1 MSRQQILINEIRT
14 RLDELESILNPTT
27 PPVIPPPN
35 FQLSD
40 SILKMNGTVFKITST
55 QHIEL
60 CKFISNTTDQQ
71 INIKRFVETTDQS
84 RCGCYC
90 LVKEIDRREKFLTEG
105 ENLYYDEMKKKY
117 YSQCRMPCIPNNNN
131 NCNRHTD
138 APKIDVSR
146 MKILTNSSFN
156 LTVDS
161 IIQAYC
167 MSHLPN
173 EGPVESSK
181 KPSPIEAPVA
191 VSPKQV
197 QITIPKKPSPIEAPV
212 AVSPK
217 QIQIDVPEK
226 PAPIKAPVEVP
237 KKPAPVKKNSV
248 VPPKNPKTVV
258 PINKAVVEAPK
269 VKENSDIESSSN
281 SENESGSDSEV
292 DMIVSKVSESLK
304 PTPTEESDSE
314 EDSDD
319 CMLDADEIHDEE
331 GNTYYIDEAKSVIK
345 LDEDGYGERL
355 GMLKEFKSG
364 NLFYKNKRWK
374 IDYFPK
380 K

>member
-1 MSRQQILINEIRT
+1 MSRQQTLINEIRT

-27 PPVIPPPN
+27 PPTVEDPPN

-55 QHIEL
+55 QRIEL
-60 CKFISNTTDQQ
+60 CKFILNTTDQQ
-71 INIKRFVETTDQS
+71 INIKRFVETIDQS

-90 LVKEIDRREKFLTEG
+90 LVKEIERREKFLTEG

-138 APKIDVSR
+138 APQIDVSR

-167 MSHLPN
+167 RSHLPN
-173 EGPVESSK
+173 ETPVASLKQPAHIEAPIEPSK
-181 KPSPIEAPVA
+181 KPVLIEAPV
-191 VSPKQV
+191 VISPKQV
-197 QITIPKKPSPIEAPV
+197 QI
-212 AVSPK
+212 
-217 QIQIDVPEK
+217 DVPKK
-226 PAPIKAPVEVP
+226 PAPIKAPDEVP
-237 KKPAPVKKNSV
+237 KKSAPVKKTTV
-248 VPPKNPKTVV
+248 EPPKKLQTVV
-258 PINKAVVEAPK
+258 PKSRVAVAK
-269 VKENSDIESSSN
+269 LKENSDIESSSD

-304 PTPTEESDSE
+304 PTPTEESDS

-345 LDEDGYGERL
+345 LDEEGYGERL

-364 NLFYKNKRWK
+364 NIFYKNKSWK
-374 IDYFPK
+374 IEYFPK

>member
-1 MSRQQILINEIRT
+1 MNE
-14 RLDELESILNPTT
+14 
-27 PPVIPPPN
+27 
-35 FQLSD
+35 
-40 SILKMNGTVFKITST
+40 KVFKITSA
-55 QHIEL
+55 QRIEL
-60 CKFISNTTDQQ
+60 CKLIVNTTDQQ
-71 INIKRFVETTDQS
+71 INIKRFVETIDQS

-90 LVKEIDRREKFLTEG
+90 LVKEIERREKFLSEG

-138 APKIDVSR
+138 APQIDVSR

-167 MSHLPN
+167 RSHLPN
-173 EGPVESSK
+173 ETPVASLKQPAHIEAPIEPSK
-181 KPSPIEAPVA
+181 KPVLIEAPVA

-197 QITIPKKPSPIEAPV
+197 QI
-212 AVSPK
+212 
-217 QIQIDVPEK
+217 DVPKK
-226 PAPIKAPVEVP
+226 PAPIKASVEVS
-237 KKPAPVKKNSV
+237 KKSAPVKKTAV
-248 VPPKNPKTVV
+248 EPKPPQTVV
-258 PINKAVVEAPK
+258 PKVPVEAPK
-269 VKENSDIESSSN
+269 VIENSDIESSSN

-292 DMIVSKVSESLK
+292 DMIVSKISESLK
-304 PTPTEESDSE
+304 PTPSAESGSDA

-345 LDEDGYGERL
+345 LDEEGYGIRL

-364 NLFYKNKRWK
+364 NIFYKNKSWK
-374 IDYFPK
+374 IEYFPK

>member
-14 RLDELESILNPTT
+14 RLDELESLLNPTT
-27 PPVIPPPN
+27 VPIAIEPPN

-40 SILKMNGTVFKITST
+40 SILKMNGTVFKITT
-55 QHIEL
+55 AQRIEL
-60 CKFISNTTDQQ
+60 CKFIANTKDQQ
-71 INIKRFVETTDQS
+71 INIKRFVETIDHS

-90 LVKEIDRREKFLTEG
+90 LVKEIERREKFLSEG

-138 APKIDVSR
+138 APQIDVSR

-167 MSHLPN
+167 RSHLPN
-173 EGPVESSK
+173 ETPVSSLTQ
-181 KPSPIEAPVA
+181 PVHIEAPVA
-191 VSPKQV
+191 VS
-197 QITIPKKPSPIEAPV
+197 S
-212 AVSPK
+212 K
-217 QIQIDVPEK
+217 QIQIDVPK
-226 PAPIKAPVEVP
+226 KQTPIKAPVEVP
-237 KKPAPVKKNSV
+237 KKPAPVKKNAV
-248 VPPKNPKTVV
+248 EPKKPETVV
-258 PINKAVVEAPK
+258 PKAPVEAPK
-269 VKENSDIESSSN
+269 IESSSD

-292 DMIVSKVSESLK
+292 DMIVSKISESLK
-304 PTPTEESDSE
+304 PTPSEESDSDH

-345 LDEDGYGERL
+345 LDEEGYGIRL

-364 NLFYKNKRWK
+364 NIFYKNKSWK

>member
-1 MSRQQILINEIRT
+1 MSRQQTLINEIRT

-27 PPVIPPPN
+27 PLTPPVVPPPN

-40 SILKMNGTVFKITST
+40 SILKMIGTVFKITSA
-55 QHIEL
+55 QRIEL
-60 CKFISNTTDQQ
+60 CKLIVNTTDQQ
-71 INIKRFVETTDQS
+71 INIKRFVETIDKS

-138 APKIDVSR
+138 APEIDVSR
-146 MKILTNSSFN
+146 MKILTNTSFN

-161 IIQAYC
+161 IIKAYC

-173 EGPVESSK
+173 ETPVASLTQPAHIEAPIEPSK
-181 KPSPIEAPVA
+181 KPVLIEAPVS

-197 QITIPKKPSPIEAPV
+197 QIDVPKKPSPI
-212 AVSPK
+212 
-217 QIQIDVPEK
+217 
-226 PAPIKAPVEVP
+226 KATVEVP
-237 KKPAPVKKNSV
+237 KKSAPVKKTAV
-248 VPPKNPKTVV
+248 EPKPHQTVV
-258 PINKAVVEAPK
+258 PKAPVEAPK
-269 VKENSDIESSSN
+269 IESSSN
-281 SENESGSDSEV
+281 SENESDSDSEV
-292 DMIVSKVSESLK
+292 DMIVSKVRESLK
-304 PTPTEESDSE
+304 PTLTEESGSDH

-345 LDEDGYGERL
+345 LDEEGYGERL

-374 IDYFPK
+374 IEYFPK

>member
-1 MSRQQILINEIRT
+1 MSRQQTLINEIRT

-27 PPVIPPPN
+27 PPTPPVVPPPN

-40 SILKMNGTVFKITST
+40 SILKMNGTVFKITSA
-55 QHIEL
+55 QRIEL
-60 CKFISNTTDQQ
+60 CKFISITTEQQ
-71 INIKRFVETTDQS
+71 INIKRFVETIDKS

-90 LVKEIDRREKFLTEG
+90 LVKEIERREKFLTEG

-138 APKIDVSR
+138 APEIDVSR

-167 MSHLPN
+167 MSHLQN
-173 EGPVESSK
+173 EEPVESSK
-181 KPSPIEAPVA
+181 KPVLIEAPVA

-197 QITIPKKPSPIEAPV
+197 QI
-212 AVSPK
+212 
-217 QIQIDVPEK
+217 DVPKK
-226 PAPIKAPVEVP
+226 PAPIKAHAEVQ
-237 KKPAPVKKNSV
+237 KKPAPVKKNAV
-248 VPPKNPKTVV
+248 DPPKKPA
-258 PINKAVVEAPK
+258 PVEAPVVVPK
-269 VKENSDIESSSN
+269 LKENSDIESSSD
-281 SENESGSDSEV
+281 SENESSSSSDSEV

-304 PTPTEESDSE
+304 PAPTEESGSE
-314 EDSDD
+314 PEDSDD

-364 NLFYKNKRWK
+364 NIFYKNKRWK
-374 IDYFPK
+374 IEYFPK